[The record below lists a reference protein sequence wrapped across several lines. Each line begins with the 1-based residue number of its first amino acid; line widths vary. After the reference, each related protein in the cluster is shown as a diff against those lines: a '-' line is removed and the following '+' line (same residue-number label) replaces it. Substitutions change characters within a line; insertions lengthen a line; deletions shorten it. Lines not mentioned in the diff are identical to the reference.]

1 MAGYSQWG
9 HKYYPS
15 RNYLR
20 MLLIILTFLKPF
32 KTFIR
37 QLYDD
42 SILSGIRRGINK
54 QTLL

>member
-1 MAGYSQWG
+1 
-9 HKYYPS
+9 
-15 RNYLR
+15 